1 MTPQYTASGGV
12 VFVKEHEPITIH
24 HARVIENIHR
34 MNAAHQLG
42 QICDH
47 TRALRLA
54 LAKTETD
61 LADEMAAAIRQAT
74 Q

>member
-1 MTPQYTASGGV
+1 MTPQYTAVGGV
-12 VFVKEHEPITIH
+12 VFVKEHKPISIH
-24 HARVIENIHR
+24 NARVIENIHR

-42 QICDH
+42 QICDR